1 MIASDFLKKQKMQE
15 ILAENMN
22 LLKLP
27 WKGDDMRKVDI
38 IIKNAKQLL
47 TLAGPKRARK
57 GNEMKDLAIVDDGAI
72 AIKDGIIE
80 AVDKTQKIE
89 ANFTADK
96 ILDTAG
102 KVVMPGF
109 VDPHTHPVF
118 YNTRENEFEMRLQG
132 KSYVE
137 ISQSGGGIR
146 SSIKGV
152 RESSEDELLELAKHR
167 VEKMLEYGTTTLEA
181 KSGYGLS
188 TKSEVKMLRVI
199 NRLDDELP
207 IDIVPTFM
215 GAHEFPTEY
224 KDDREEYIRIL
235 KEEMMPAVAESG
247 LAEYCDIFT
256 EEHVYNIQKSR
267 DILMHAKQLGFKLRM
282 HADEIKPI
290 GGAELAAEVNAV
302 SADHLAAASDT
313 GIKAMAEAGVIATLL
328 PGTIF
333 SLGMNSY
340 ARARD
345 MIAAEL
351 PVALATD
358 YNPGSCNCDNMQF
371 IITLACLQ
379 MKMLPTEAICAA
391 TINAAYALQLGNK
404 VGSLESC
411 KQADILIMD
420 MPSYQFLPYHF
431 GTNNVQTVIKNGK
444 LL

>member
-1 MIASDFLKKQKMQE
+1 MQ
-15 ILAENMN
+15 
-22 LLKLP
+22 
-27 WKGDDMRKVDI
+27 KVDV
-38 IIKNAKQLL
+38 IIKNGKQVL

-57 GNEMKDLAIVDDGAI
+57 GLEMRELALIEDGAV
-72 AIKDGIIE
+72 AIKDANIV
-80 AVDKTQKIE
+80 AVDKSQNIVN
-89 ANFTADK
+89 NFTAK
-96 ILDTAG
+96 ETINAEG

-118 YNTRENEFEMRLQG
+118 YKTRENEFEMRLQG

-137 ISQSGGGIR
+137 ISKNGGGIR
-146 SSIKGV
+146 SSINEV
-152 RESSEDELLELAKHR
+152 RNASEDELFQLAKYR
-167 VEKMLEYGTTTLEA
+167 VSKMLRYGTTTLEA

-188 TKSEVKMLRVI
+188 TDSELKMLRVI
-199 NRLDDELP
+199 KKLQQELS
-207 IDIVPTFM
+207 IDVIPTFM
-215 GAHEFPTEY
+215 GAHEIPTEY
-224 KDDREEYIRIL
+224 KDNRKEYIRIL
-235 KEEMMPAVAESG
+235 KEEMLPAVAKSG

-256 EEHVYNIQKSR
+256 EEHVYNIKESR
-267 DILMHAKQLGFKLRM
+267 SILNRAKELGFKLRM

-290 GGAELAAEVNAV
+290 GGAELAAEVGAV
-302 SADHLAAASDT
+302 SADHLGAASND
-313 GIKAMAEAGVIATLL
+313 GIKAMLQAGVIAVLL

-358 YNPGSCNCDNMQF
+358 YNPGSCNCDSMQF

-379 MKMLPTEAICAA
+379 MKMLPAEAICAA
-391 TINAAYALQLGNK
+391 TINAAYALERGDK
-404 VGSLESC
+404 IGSIEKG

-431 GTNNVQTVIKNGK
+431 GSNNVESVIKKGVFI
-444 LL
+444 

>member
-1 MIASDFLKKQKMQE
+1 MY
-15 ILAENMN
+15 

-27 WKGDDMRKVDI
+27 WKGEYMRKVDI

-47 TLAGPKRARK
+47 TLAGPQRARK
-57 GNEMKDLAIVDDGAI
+57 GNEMKDLAIVEDGAV
-72 AIKDGIIE
+72 AIKDGIIK
-80 AVDKTQKIE
+80 AVDKTPIIE

-96 ILDTAG
+96 ILDATG

-109 VDPHTHPVF
+109 IDPHTHPVF

-132 KSYVE
+132 KTYVE

-152 RESSEDELLELAKHR
+152 RESSEDELLKLAKHR
-167 VEKMLEYGTTTLEA
+167 VEKMIKYGTTTLEA

-199 NRLDDELP
+199 NRLDDQLP

-224 KDDREEYIRIL
+224 KNDREEYIRIL

-256 EEHVYNIQKSR
+256 EEHVYNIQQSR

-290 GGAELAAEVNAV
+290 GGAELAAEVKAV
-302 SADHLAAASDT
+302 SADHLGAASDT

-391 TINAAYALQLGNK
+391 TINAAYALELGNK
-404 VGSLESC
+404 VGSLESG
-411 KQADILIMD
+411 KQADVLVMD

-431 GTNNVQTVIKNGK
+431 GTNNVEKVIKNGE